1 MITHKKLQWI
11 INRLYYRYEETDES
25 IFKELKGYLTQIEN
39 STVDMPAINSVV
51 KKRHFDF
58 EFDKDDR
65 GMGYTDKER
74 SQILTYAINIVED
87 YLKEVRDDR

>member
-39 STVDMPAINSVV
+39 STVDMSAINRVV

-65 GMGYTDKER
+65 GMGYTDEER
-74 SQILTYAINIVED
+74 SRILTYAINIVED
-87 YLKEVRDDR
+87 YLQDVTDDR